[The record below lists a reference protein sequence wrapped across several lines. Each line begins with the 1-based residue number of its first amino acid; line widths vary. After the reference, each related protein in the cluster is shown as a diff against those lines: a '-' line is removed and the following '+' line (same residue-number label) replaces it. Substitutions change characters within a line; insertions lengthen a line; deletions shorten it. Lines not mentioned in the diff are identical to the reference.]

1 VSATPSPQSLAIS
14 LRKPMA
20 TPRTPRSTSDVEPK
34 PLPALA
40 AFEEGDF
47 HALADPLSR
56 DPQFNDRRLATR
68 RKLLSIAQAALE
80 RLGADAAKSGGALEL
95 AVRTSL
101 HNPTVFNHMK
111 VKRMWAYICRGK
123 KEKARI
129 KKVLGADLGK
139 DLDAAYRNAYF
150 CVAIEDAALEV
161 SLKIHPDA
169 WFDGQNL
176 IHRTTKE
183 GFAVWLALLNSTPG
197 YRLRL
202 DKWKGEWICGQITS
216 DWLREFFR
224 YYKPG
229 ELGLAVERRWPAPA
243 GARGAALDPSV
254 PAQLVDELR
263 ALAPLYRYA
272 AWSEE
277 SDFLFG
283 QRT

>member
-1 VSATPSPQSLAIS
+1 MSPQ
-14 LRKPMA
+14 
-20 TPRTPRSTSDVEPK
+20 RSTDVEPK

-47 HALADPLSR
+47 HALGDPLCR
-56 DPQFNDRRLATR
+56 DPQYNDRRLVTR
-68 RKLLSIAQAALE
+68 RKLLSIANAALE
-80 RLGADAAKSGGALEL
+80 RLTADAKESGGELDL

-101 HNPTVFNHMK
+101 HHPTVFNHMR
-111 VKRMWAYICRGK
+111 VKRMWAYVCRGK

-129 KKVLGADLGK
+129 KRTLGPELGK

-150 CVAIEDAALEV
+150 CVAIEDGALET
-161 SLKIHPDA
+161 SLRVHPDA

-176 IHRTTKE
+176 IQRTTKE
-183 GFAVWLALLNSTPG
+183 GLEIWRALLNSTPG

-202 DKWKGEWICGQITS
+202 DNWKGEWICGQITS
-216 DWLREFFR
+216 DWLREFFK

-229 ELGLAVERRWPAPA
+229 EMGMAVERRWPAPA
-243 GARGAALDPSV
+243 GARGPALAADV

-272 AWSEE
+272 AWSRE
-277 SDFLFG
+277 SDFLFPSG
-283 QRT
+283 D